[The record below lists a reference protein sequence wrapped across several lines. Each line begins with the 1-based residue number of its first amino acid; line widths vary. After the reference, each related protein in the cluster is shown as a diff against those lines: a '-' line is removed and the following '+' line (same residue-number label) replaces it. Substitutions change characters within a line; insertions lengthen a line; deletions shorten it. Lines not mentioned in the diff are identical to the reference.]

1 MLVWRDQLTVGV
13 TMPEPLQYE
22 FAGFLEDLAALIF
35 AIADLFAA
43 LTGDGVRQ
51 N

>member
-1 MLVWRDQLTVGV
+1 
-13 TMPEPLQYE
+13 MPEPLQYE
-22 FAGFLEDLAALIF
+22 FAVGLEDLDALIF